1 MVSMSYLDVLDAC
14 FCKMF
19 VANGAGLL
27 VPQRKATWSFQP
39 GIAELFYSR
48 PPRHILL
55 CRPWGYS
62 RVLINAPSWAQVTE
76 YNEELL
82 PTNSDRLSAHPNDRV
97 DGAPMHIRGA
107 THSLDETCR
116 TSVCHY

>member
-1 MVSMSYLDVLDAC
+1 MDN
-14 FCKMF
+14 F
-19 VANGAGLL
+19 
-27 VPQRKATWSFQP
+27 
-39 GIAELFYSR
+39 
-48 PPRHILL
+48 PPRGRDTSAENENWQDRL
-55 CRPWGYS
+55 
-62 RVLINAPSWAQVTE
+62 AQVTE